1 MYMTMKKGIQLFYKK
16 MCTFKVSGEFRFDLN
31 ENWNKLDVLSVEDK
45 LIGLEYVLISKSFNL
60 FCSLFCINIFQAIRK
75 GRFSQRI
82 IQAVEAPWLGG
93 GREVSNNQKGWL
105 AIAKLKP
112 LSLFISLF

>member
-45 LIGLEYVLISKSFNL
+45 LIGLEYVLISKYFL
-60 FCSLFCINIFQAIRK
+60 FLVLHKHCS
-75 GRFSQRI
+75 G
-82 IQAVEAPWLGG
+82 
-93 GREVSNNQKGWL
+93 NQKGAL
-105 AIAKLKP
+105 
-112 LSLFISLF
+112 

>member
-1 MYMTMKKGIQLFYKK
+1 MKKGIQLFYKK

-45 LIGLEYVLISKSFNL
+45 LIGLEYVLRSDL
-60 FCSLFCINIFQAIRK
+60 FCSSFCIKNFQAIRK

-93 GREVSNNQKGWL
+93 G
-105 AIAKLKP
+105 
-112 LSLFISLF
+112 

>member
-1 MYMTMKKGIQLFYKK
+1 

-93 GREVSNNQKGWL
+93 GREVFIGPRSDH
-105 AIAKLKP
+105 
-112 LSLFISLF
+112 SLPMSVTD

>member
-1 MYMTMKKGIQLFYKK
+1 MKKGTQLFYKK

-93 GREVSNNQKGWL
+93 GREVFIGPRSDH
-105 AIAKLKP
+105 
-112 LSLFISLF
+112 SLPMSVTD